1 MNIERDAMARSD
13 SPPYGERVVDDV
25 GRGSS
30 DLRRIAQV
38 SNVALAV
45 VLHKVGLY
53 FREKIL
59 DHFVRDIA
67 PESGIAR
74 VGMQIKVN
82 AEKGFAP
89 ARARRGAFRGQQDGR
104 HGKQEAPACQFQHAV
119 ILSQPDQA

>member
-1 MNIERDAMARSD
+1 M
-13 SPPYGERVVDDV
+13 
-25 GRGSS
+25 
-30 DLRRIAQV
+30 
-38 SNVALAV
+38 ALAV

-74 VGMQIKVN
+74 VGMQIKMD
-82 AEKGFAP
+82 AEERFAP
-89 ARARRGAFRGQQDGR
+89 ARARRGALRGQQQGR
-104 HGKQEAPACQFQHAV
+104 RGRQEAPACQFQHAV